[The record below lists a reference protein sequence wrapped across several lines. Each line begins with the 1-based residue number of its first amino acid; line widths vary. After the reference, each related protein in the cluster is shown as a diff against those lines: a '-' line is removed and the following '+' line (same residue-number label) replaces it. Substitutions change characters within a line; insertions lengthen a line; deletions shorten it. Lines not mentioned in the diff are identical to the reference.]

1 MELIK
6 YAEKLLQNIKYDIP
20 YKVSVWKIKK
30 EILKNKYGNL

>member
-6 YAEKLLQNIKYDIP
+6 YAEKLLQNIKYDVP

-30 EILKNKYGNL
+30 ELLLNKYGNL